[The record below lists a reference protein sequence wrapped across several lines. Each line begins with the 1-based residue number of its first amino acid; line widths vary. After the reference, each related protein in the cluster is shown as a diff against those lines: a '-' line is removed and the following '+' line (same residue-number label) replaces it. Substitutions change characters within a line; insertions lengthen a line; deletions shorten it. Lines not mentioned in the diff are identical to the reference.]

1 MKTIKPET
9 PAAQEKAEAKGS
21 ANAGRS
27 QHPAPSTDGQ
37 VPRAQDAL
45 ERPSGDTSAPGRM
58 PKCGERRDAQEPPS
72 VHVVGER
79 SEGVRM
85 PEAAARAIEQ
95 NLRHLEFRIEELIQ
109 TCDRLRE
116 ENALLRSQQASFLA
130 ERANLLAERAQLD
143 RKSVV

>member
-9 PAAQEKAEAKGS
+9 PAAQGKAEAKGS

-58 PKCGERRDAQEPPS
+58 P
-72 VHVVGER
+72 
-79 SEGVRM
+79 
-85 PEAAARAIEQ
+85 EAAARVIEQ
-95 NLRHLEFRIEELIQ
+95 NLLNLEFRIDELIQ

-130 ERANLLAERAQLD
+130 ERANLLAERAQLIKKTEVVSS
-143 RKSVV
+143 RVESMILRFKSMEYDA